1 MDEMRVGE
9 CETGGEEEDGR
20 FETVAGD
27 DAGER
32 RSDD

>member
-9 CETGGEEEDGR
+9 RETGAEEDGR
-20 FETVAGD
+20 FEIVAGD